1 MVNVVKPEVKL
12 LAKSWADIVFTD
24 PDTGEIGYGELEGM
38 ELSPGA
44 RDAENLVEFAGRA
57 CYQSFH
63 KPNPATEENAD
74 YIANIIAQGHESVL
88 EHATV
93 SFYLTGV
100 SRALTHELIRHR
112 HLSYSQMSQRFVDES
127 DANIVM
133 PPAIS
138 ALFHEGSKEYETVLK
153 HAKKS
158 LKRYS
163 ALVESLQDEGLP
175 RKQAREAA
183 RAVLPNCMETRIVV
197 SGNLRAWRD
206 YLKKRTSPHADA
218 EIRIVSQMIL
228 SELYDIAPSVF
239 KDFVE

>member
-1 MVNVVKPEVKL
+1 MVNVVKPEVRR
-12 LAKSWADIVFTD
+12 LANPCIDVDF
-24 PDTGEIGYGELEGM
+24 PDLEVGETGSLQLAGM
-38 ELSPGA
+38 EISSYST
-44 RDAENLVEFAGRA
+44 DSEDLVEFAGRA

-63 KPNPATEENAD
+63 KPNPATAENAD

-112 HLSYSQMSQRFVDES
+112 HLSYSQMSQRLVDES
-127 DANIVM
+127 EANIVM

-138 ALFHEGSKEYETVLK
+138 ALYHEGSKEYETVVK
-153 HAKKS
+153 SARKS
-158 LKRYS
+158 LKKYT
-163 ALVESLQDEGLP
+163 ALVESLQNEGLP

-183 RAVLPNCMETRIVV
+183 RAVLPNCLETRIVV

-206 YLKKRTSPHADA
+206 YLKKRISPHADA

-228 SELYDIAPSVF
+228 AELYDVAPSVF

>member
-12 LAKSWADIVFTD
+12 LAKSWVDIVY
-24 PDTGEIGYGELEGM
+24 PDYYKDEDGYGQLAGMGLE
-38 ELSPGA
+38 PYA
-44 RDAENLVEFAGRA
+44 TDAECLVEFAGRA

-63 KPNPATEENAD
+63 KPNPATAENAD

-127 DANIVM
+127 EANIVM

-138 ALFHEGSKEYETVLK
+138 ALYHEGSKEYETVVK
-153 HAKKS
+153 SARKS
-158 LKRYS
+158 LKKYT
-163 ALVESLQDEGLP
+163 ALVESLQNEGLP

-183 RAVLPNCMETRIVV
+183 RAVLPNCLETRIVV

-206 YLKKRTSPHADA
+206 YLKKRISPHADA

-228 SELYDIAPSVF
+228 AELYDVAPSVF

>member
-1 MVNVVKPEVKL
+1 MVNVVKPEVRR
-12 LAKSWADIVFTD
+12 LANPCIDVDF
-24 PDTGEIGYGELEGM
+24 PDLEVGETGSLQLAGM
-38 ELSPGA
+38 EISSYSTDSEDLI
-44 RDAENLVEFAGRA
+44 EFAGRA

-63 KPNPATEENAD
+63 KPNPKTAENAD

-93 SFYLTGV
+93 TFYLTGV

-127 DANIVM
+127 EANIVM

-138 ALFHEGSKEYETVLK
+138 ALYHEGSKEYEAVVK
-153 HAKKS
+153 SARKS
-158 LKRYS
+158 LKKYT
-163 ALVESLQDEGLP
+163 ALVESLQNEGLP

-183 RAVLPNCMETRIVV
+183 RAVLPNCLETRIVV

-206 YLKKRTSPHADA
+206 YLKKRISPHADA

-228 SELYDIAPSVF
+228 AELYDVAPSVF